1 MFGHMTLC
9 VLWSDTALRSPSC
22 CGYCCSKTAVISAR
36 HWRGEKMATAGVG
49 KNLVCNVNIRISQSE
64 YRQLKLI
71 AASKKTT
78 VSSFL
83 RVLIKSTLG
92 LEQHSQK
99 NKTFVQDEA
108 GSIKAGA
115 RVDIRLSNEEA
126 EMLNSIARSLNTS
139 RARALVLMMMNKHSN
154 MPVFNPQEKEA
165 LHKSNYYLR
174 LIGSNL
180 NQIAKHL
187 HSTSKHQYK
196 FDSERLNNMIDLLYK
211 EIDKGTL
218 EATIKD
224 HIDVVKAVL
233 RAGKHRFD

>member
-1 MFGHMTLC
+1 MTLC

-22 CGYCCSKTAVISAR
+22 CGYCCSKMTVISAR
-36 HWRGEKMATAGVG
+36 HWRGKRMVTVAD
-49 KNLVCNVNIRISQSE
+49 NLVCNIKIRISQSE
-64 YRQLKLI
+64 YRRLKLI

-78 VSSFL
+78 VSSIL
-83 RVLIKSTLG
+83 RGLIRSSLG
-92 LEQHSQK
+92 LDQHSQK

-108 GSIKAGA
+108 GAIKAGA

-154 MPVFNPQEKEA
+154 MPVFSPQEKEA

-196 FDSERLNNMIDLLYK
+196 FDSKRLNNMIDLLYK

-224 HIDVVKAVL
+224 HIDVVKSVL

>member
-1 MFGHMTLC
+1 MGLNKNSSLDS
-9 VLWSDTALRSPSC
+9 VLL
-22 CGYCCSKTAVISAR
+22 
-36 HWRGEKMATAGVG
+36 
-49 KNLVCNVNIRISQSE
+49 IRVSRVE
-64 YRQLKLI
+64 HNKLKAI

-78 VSSFL
+78 VSSIL
-83 RVLIKSTLG
+83 RNLIRTSLG

-108 GSIKAGA
+108 GAIKAGA

-154 MPVFNPQEKEA
+154 MPVFSPQEKEA

-196 FDSERLNNMIDLLYK
+196 FDSKRLNNMIDLLYK

>member
-22 CGYCCSKTAVISAR
+22 CGYCCSKMAVISAR
-36 HWRGEKMATAGVG
+36 HWRGGEKMATVGVE
-49 KNLVCNVNIRISQSE
+49 KKLVCNVNIRISQSE

-92 LEQHSQK
+92 LEHSQK
-99 NKTFVQDEA
+99 NKAFVQDEA
-108 GSIKAGA
+108 GAIKAGA

-139 RARALVLMMMNKHSN
+139 RSRALVLMMMNKHSK

>member
-1 MFGHMTLC
+1 MVT
-9 VLWSDTALRSPSC
+9 VAD
-22 CGYCCSKTAVISAR
+22 
-36 HWRGEKMATAGVG
+36 
-49 KNLVCNVNIRISQSE
+49 NLVCNIKIRISQSE
-64 YRQLKLI
+64 YRRLKLI

-78 VSSFL
+78 VSSIL
-83 RVLIKSTLG
+83 RELIRSSLG
-92 LEQHSQK
+92 LEHSQK

-108 GSIKAGA
+108 GAIKAGA

-154 MPVFNPQEKEA
+154 MPVFSPQEKEA

-196 FDSERLNNMIDLLYK
+196 FDSKRLNNMIDLLYK